1 MKSKLKKIVIPIFLA
16 VICGAL
22 CGRLMFNIYE
32 EKGSSTLNS
41 NVIYLLLDT
50 SYNNYDEMKAST
62 ISSNYIYYEDKG
74 KYNVVVAL
82 TKNEDNISKIE
93 ELYNKITEM
102 FNLNEINL
110 DNELLITNVRHK
122 NIIEKAIQNV
132 KMANE
137 ALLNR
142 MPIDIITIYIKQIL
156 DDLGEITGDCVTE
169 DIINEIFSKFCL
181 GK

>member
-16 VICGAL
+16 VFCGFL
-22 CGRLMFNIYE
+22 CGRLMFNIDE

-50 SYNNYDEMKAST
+50 SYNNYNEMKAST

-93 ELYNKITEM
+93 ELYNKKLTINKYLINDEEII
-102 FNLNEINL
+102 NKLNEYDEKLSNS
-110 DNELLITNVRHK
+110 TNNDEIK
-122 NIIEKAIQNV
+122 
-132 KMANE
+132 
-137 ALLNR
+137 
-142 MPIDIITIYIKQIL
+142 DIIRDMNSIYK
-156 DDLGEITGDCVTE
+156 DKE
-169 DIINEIFSKFCL
+169 DIKMVKIS
-181 GK
+181 

>member
-16 VICGAL
+16 VFCGFL

-32 EKGSSTLNS
+32 EKGSSTLTS

-62 ISSNYIYYEDKG
+62 ISSNYIYYEDNG

-93 ELYNKITEM
+93 ELYNKKLTINKYLINDEEII
-102 FNLNEINL
+102 NKLNEYDEKLSNS
-110 DNELLITNVRHK
+110 TNNDEIK
-122 NIIEKAIQNV
+122 
-132 KMANE
+132 
-137 ALLNR
+137 
-142 MPIDIITIYIKQIL
+142 DIIRDMNNIYK
-156 DDLGEITGDCVTE
+156 DKE
-169 DIINEIFSKFCL
+169 DIKMVKIS
-181 GK
+181 

>member
-1 MKSKLKKIVIPIFLA
+1 MKSKLKKIVVPIFLA
-16 VICGAL
+16 VICGTL

-82 TKNEDNISKIE
+82 TKNEDNINKIE
-93 ELYNKITEM
+93 ELYNKKLTINKYLINDEEII
-102 FNLNEINL
+102 NKLNEYDEKLSNS
-110 DNELLITNVRHK
+110 TNNDEIK
-122 NIIEKAIQNV
+122 
-132 KMANE
+132 
-137 ALLNR
+137 
-142 MPIDIITIYIKQIL
+142 DIIRDMNNIYK
-156 DDLGEITGDCVTE
+156 DKE
-169 DIINEIFSKFCL
+169 DIKMVKIS
-181 GK
+181 

>member
-1 MKSKLKKIVIPIFLA
+1 MKSKLKKIVVPIFLA
-16 VICGAL
+16 VFCGFL

-93 ELYNKITEM
+93 ELYNKKLTINKYLINDEEII
-102 FNLNEINL
+102 NKLNEYDEKLSNSTNN
-110 DNELLITNVRHK
+110 DELK
-122 NIIEKAIQNV
+122 
-132 KMANE
+132 
-137 ALLNR
+137 
-142 MPIDIITIYIKQIL
+142 DIIRDMNNIYEDK
-156 DDLGEITGDCVTE
+156 E
-169 DIINEIFSKFCL
+169 DIKMVKIS
-181 GK
+181 

>member
-1 MKSKLKKIVIPIFLA
+1 MKSKLKKIVVPIFLA
-16 VICGAL
+16 VICGTL

-82 TKNEDNISKIE
+82 TKNEDNRGKIE
-93 ELYNKITEM
+93 ELYNKKLTINKYLINDEEII
-102 FNLNEINL
+102 NKLNEYDEKLSNS
-110 DNELLITNVRHK
+110 TNNDEIK
-122 NIIEKAIQNV
+122 
-132 KMANE
+132 
-137 ALLNR
+137 
-142 MPIDIITIYIKQIL
+142 DIIRDMNNIYK
-156 DDLGEITGDCVTE
+156 DKE
-169 DIINEIFSKFCL
+169 DIKMVKIS
-181 GK
+181 

>member
-62 ISSNYIYYEDKG
+62 ISSNYIYYEDNG

-82 TKNEDNISKIE
+82 TKNYDNITKIE
-93 ELYNKITEM
+93 KVYNKELKVSKYLINDKGLVTTLEEYDKK
-102 FNLNEINL
+102 LNNSN
-110 DNELLITNVRHK
+110 DNEEIK
-122 NIIEKAIQNV
+122 KIIIDMINIYKD
-132 KMANE
+132 K
-137 ALLNR
+137 
-142 MPIDIITIYIKQIL
+142 
-156 DDLGEITGDCVTE
+156 E
-169 DIINEIFSKFCL
+169 DIKMVKIS
-181 GK
+181 

>member
-93 ELYNKITEM
+93 DETMKNDY
-102 FNLNEINL
+102 LNISKEYVIAFF
-110 DNELLITNVRHK
+110 LL
-122 NIIEKAIQNV
+122 
-132 KMANE
+132 
-137 ALLNR
+137 
-142 MPIDIITIYIKQIL
+142 
-156 DDLGEITGDCVTE
+156 
-169 DIINEIFSKFCL
+169 FSL
-181 GK
+181 

>member
-16 VICGAL
+16 VICGNL

-93 ELYNKITEM
+93 ELYNKKLTINKYLINDEEII
-102 FNLNEINL
+102 NKLNEYDEKLSNS
-110 DNELLITNVRHK
+110 TNNDEIK
-122 NIIEKAIQNV
+122 
-132 KMANE
+132 
-137 ALLNR
+137 
-142 MPIDIITIYIKQIL
+142 DIIRDMNNIYK
-156 DDLGEITGDCVTE
+156 DKE
-169 DIINEIFSKFCL
+169 DIKMVKIS
-181 GK
+181 

>member
-16 VICGAL
+16 VFCGFL

-41 NVIYLLLDT
+41 NVVYLLLDT

-93 ELYNKITEM
+93 ELYNKKLTINKYLINDEEII
-102 FNLNEINL
+102 NKLNEYDEKLSNS
-110 DNELLITNVRHK
+110 TNNDEIK
-122 NIIEKAIQNV
+122 
-132 KMANE
+132 
-137 ALLNR
+137 
-142 MPIDIITIYIKQIL
+142 DIIRDMNNIYK
-156 DDLGEITGDCVTE
+156 DKE
-169 DIINEIFSKFCL
+169 DIKMVKISWHFI
-181 GK
+181 

>member
-93 ELYNKITEM
+93 ELYNKKLT
-102 FNLNEINL
+102 INKY
-110 DNELLITNVRHK
+110 LIND
-122 NIIEKAIQNV
+122 E
-132 KMANE
+132 E
-137 ALLNR
+137 
-142 MPIDIITIYIKQIL
+142 
-156 DDLGEITGDCVTE
+156 
-169 DIINEIFSKFCL
+169 IINKLTEEMLSHAAKMEFEDAARLRDQIKELEKSL
-181 GK
+181 

>member
-16 VICGAL
+16 VICGTL

-82 TKNEDNISKIE
+82 TKNEYNISKIE
-93 ELYNKITEM
+93 ELYNKKLTINKYLINDEEII
-102 FNLNEINL
+102 NKLNEYDEKLSNS
-110 DNELLITNVRHK
+110 TNNDEIK
-122 NIIEKAIQNV
+122 
-132 KMANE
+132 
-137 ALLNR
+137 
-142 MPIDIITIYIKQIL
+142 DIIRDMNNIYK
-156 DDLGEITGDCVTE
+156 DKE
-169 DIINEIFSKFCL
+169 DIKMVKIS
-181 GK
+181 

>member
-16 VICGAL
+16 VICGTL

-93 ELYNKITEM
+93 ELYNKKLPINKYLINDEEII
-102 FNLNEINL
+102 NKLNEYDEKLSNS
-110 DNELLITNVRHK
+110 TNNDEIK
-122 NIIEKAIQNV
+122 
-132 KMANE
+132 
-137 ALLNR
+137 
-142 MPIDIITIYIKQIL
+142 DIIRDMNSIYK
-156 DDLGEITGDCVTE
+156 DKE
-169 DIINEIFSKFCL
+169 DIKMVKIN
-181 GK
+181 

>member
-1 MKSKLKKIVIPIFLA
+1 MKGKLKKIVIPIFLA
-16 VICGAL
+16 VICGTL

-82 TKNEDNISKIE
+82 TKNVDNISKIE
-93 ELYNKITEM
+93 ELYNKKLTINKYLINDEEII
-102 FNLNEINL
+102 NKLNEYDEKLSNS
-110 DNELLITNVRHK
+110 TNNDEIK
-122 NIIEKAIQNV
+122 
-132 KMANE
+132 
-137 ALLNR
+137 
-142 MPIDIITIYIKQIL
+142 DIIRDMNNIYK
-156 DDLGEITGDCVTE
+156 DKE
-169 DIINEIFSKFCL
+169 DIKMVKIS
-181 GK
+181 